1 MIDLRDPSLDPH
13 DVIAALRLQPHPEG
27 GHFRETWRDVPPD
40 GSRGA
45 STAILFLLGLDE
57 LSAWHR
63 VDADELWFWQAG
75 GPLSLTTSPDGHDA
89 EARTLGPDA
98 GLGQYLQAVVPRQ
111 HWQCAVSL
119 GRWTLVSCVVA
130 PAFSFEG
137 FELAP
142 PGWRPTPRPK
152 GAR

>member
-1 MIDLRDPSLDPH
+1 MIDLRDPMLEAR
-13 DVIAALRLQPHPEG
+13 DVIAALRLLPHPEG
-27 GHFRETWRDVPPD
+27 GHFRETWRDAPAD

-57 LSAWHR
+57 LSEWHR

-75 GPLSLTTSPDGHDA
+75 APLSLTTSPNGHDA
-89 EARTLGPDA
+89 EAHTLGPDL
-98 GLGQYLQAVVPRQ
+98 GLNQHLQAAVPRH

-130 PAFSFEG
+130 PAFSFDG

-142 PGWRPTPRPK
+142 PGWRPTPR
-152 GAR
+152 